1 MESPSVRAL
10 TISLMRH
17 IIPAVGLKYRKINSK
32 YLTLIPLH
40 LNPIEQITKY
50 AAMASYRINNTL
62 DMAGAKDS
70 VIANTPLYQCGMS
83 SLSPVYTD

>member
-10 TISLMRH
+10 TISLM
-17 IIPAVGLKYRKINSK
+17 
-32 YLTLIPLH
+32 LH

-70 VIANTPLYQCGMS
+70 VIANTPLYQCGVS